1 MFFSYIHF
9 LFFSVEPLKASV
21 TRLLECV
28 VDNHSMKQWDSPRFS
43 WLVDGVKVTNQTA
56 LLADGRRLDIAE
68 VKGVNY
74 TCIIES
80 SLGTVTTHYQIPQ
93 GIVQE
98 RMAFLKFNFQR

>member
-1 MFFSYIHF
+1 MHF

-28 VDNHSMKQWDSPRFS
+28 VDNHSMTQWDSSQFS

-80 SLGTVTTHYQIPQ
+80 SLGTVTTHYQIPE
-93 GIVQE
+93 GIVQCQE
-98 RMAFLKFNFQR
+98 RMAFFYIER